1 VGVIDPFIEA
11 ETISDLLI
19 AGILQYGLAAADNDW
34 YIRRL
39 HAKAI
44 EQLPYI
50 GVPVKIEVLEGVAIA
65 R

>member
-1 VGVIDPFIEA
+1 V
-11 ETISDLLI
+11 
-19 AGILQYGLAAADNDW
+19 
-34 YIRRL
+34 
-39 HAKAI
+39 KAI